1 MPEEI
6 DIYAS
11 AVSVNGNGVLLIG
24 ESKSGKSDLTLRLL
38 HDGAELVADDR
49 TVLKKNGNSV
59 YAFPNPAIKGLIEVR
74 GIGLMTFPFT
84 ENIPVAA
91 IFTLINKEEKRTV
104 ETNYREIMGIK
115 IPVWEIN
122 PFYAS
127 AAIKVKLAL
136 HKTLL
141 ENRE

>member
-11 AVSVNGNGVLLIG
+11 AVSVNGNGILLIG

-38 HDGAELVADDR
+38 HDGAELIADDR
-49 TVLKKNGNSV
+49 TVLKKKGTTV
-59 YAFPNPAIKGLIEVR
+59 YAFPNPEIKGLVEVR
-74 GIGLMTFPFT
+74 GVGLITFPFT

-91 IFTLINKEEKRTV
+91 AFTLINKEEERAV
-104 ETNYREIMGIK
+104 ETDYREIMGIK
-115 IPVWEIN
+115 IPTWKIN

-141 ENRE
+141 ENRQ